1 MLSLPTRSLLVC
13 LVITPILNSLGEGV
27 QAQPPQVATAAPAAP
42 SIFLDAA
49 LEAAVRESVFAKRH
63 NDQPLT
69 PEDVASISRLVAPG
83 RGIHSL
89 AGLEHCRSLM
99 LVNLVGNQIS
109 DLGPLAELKRLQSV
123 ALAGNQIRDISPIA
137 GLTAMQ
143 LLDLSRNQVENL
155 AAVSKMTNLR
165 ALYVADNRLK
175 SIAPLTSL
183 SKIGALDIAGNA
195 IDDLAPVAG
204 LTWLT
209 VLEISDNPVRSLA
222 PLTALPN
229 LSMLIMPNTPLDS
242 LDSLVNMCVEDAQ
255 ADRRLAPYL
264 KLYLNLQN
272 DTASQWQDAIETLR
286 QVGVSIHDYRRSTTD
301 PTMP

>member
-1 MLSLPTRSLLVC
+1 MF
-13 LVITPILNSLGEGV
+13 
-27 QAQPPQVATAAPAAP
+27 A
-42 SIFLDAA
+42 DAA
-49 LEAAVRESVFAKRH
+49 LEAAVREHVLSKRG

-69 PEDVASISRLVAPG
+69 PEDVATISRLVAPG
-83 RGIHSL
+83 RGIRSL

-99 LVNLVGNQIS
+99 LVDLTDNLIS
-109 DLGPLAELKRLQSV
+109 DLAPLAELNRLQSV
-123 ALAGNQIRDISPIA
+123 TLAGNQIRDISPME

-143 LLDLSRNQVENL
+143 LLDFSRNQVENL
-155 AAVSKMTNLR
+155 KAVSKMTNLR

-195 IDDLAPVAG
+195 IDDLAPVAN

-229 LSMLIMPNTPLDS
+229 LSMLIMPNNPLDS
-242 LDSLVNMCVEDAQ
+242 LDPLVKMCVEDAQ

-264 KLYLNLQN
+264 KLYLNLQS
-272 DTASQWQDAIETLR
+272 DTAKQWQDSIKTLR
-286 QVGVSIHDYRRSTTD
+286 EAGVSIHDYRRLTTA